1 VAPANEPREPQ
12 PGRWCCRLM
21 GGVSLPKALAVAMDE
36 MRACDSAQAPCC
48 ATCNAEAPDRR
59 SPQPPAGRNNA
70 RERPPLGDV
79 QRRRGPLSNVLQP
92 QRLSS
97 DACSVDLGWQTTRH
111 WTRAERRRAHFFA
124 GLAHV
129 RAHRRSTRTPPICG
143 AFVSAA
149 TRHGTRV
156 VIEGLSLVRGQGHVS
171 SSAAPD
177 LTMGEGLPR
186 TQASRPARGGRPHD
200 STPREPR
207 DPHEV
212 RDRVSVRVDVAR
224 RGRRRPAGGVRV
236 DLGVAW
242 HARPSTV
249 RSDPDVVL
257 GAVTMQA
264 RAVTSQPTLQL
275 AALHP
280 FVRVAVGC
288 AQCAGQQAR
297 GAPARR
303 RAPG

>member
-1 VAPANEPREPQ
+1 MQPFAWERFARVVMNQPPPRHDSRHGRGAGAPATSAV
-12 PGRWCCRLM
+12 PGAEAAAAAK
-21 GGVSLPKALAVAMDE
+21 GDGTTAMDE

-48 ATCNAEAPDRR
+48 ATCNEEAPDRR
-59 SPQPPAGRNNA
+59 SPRPHARRNNA
-70 RERPPLGDV
+70 RERPPLG
-79 QRRRGPLSNVLQP
+79 G
-92 QRLSS
+92 
-97 DACSVDLGWQTTRH
+97 
-111 WTRAERRRAHFFA
+111 
-124 GLAHV
+124 V
-129 RAHRRSTRTPPICG
+129 RTIR
-143 AFVSAA
+143 
-149 TRHGTRV
+149 RHGKHAIPTKCEIALASGWTWHAEV
-156 VIEGLSLVRGQGHVS
+156 V
-171 SSAAPD
+171 AD
-177 LTMGEGLPR
+177 
-186 TQASRPARGGRPHD
+186 
-200 STPREPR
+200 
-207 DPHEV
+207 
-212 RDRVSVRVDVAR
+212 
-224 RGRRRPAGGVRV
+224 PAGGVRV

-275 AALHP
+275 AALHR